1 MCTFQIPA
9 TAMAIAAMAYSAPLI
24 TRDCLKKH
32 KNHSHNQVIKRNH
45 KDYKKT
51 ISGEGRGGD
60 LLHLGQGAEGR
71 QEPGRHHHHAS
82 PLVLGAVGERPHH
95 RVQSGQVGSSASWP
109 KFMMQKQV

>member
-1 MCTFQIPA
+1 
-9 TAMAIAAMAYSAPLI
+9 MAIAAMAYSAPLI

-60 LLHLGQGAEGR
+60 LLHLGEGAEGR
-71 QEPGRHHHHAS
+71 QEPGHHHHHAR
-82 PLVLGAVGERPHH
+82 PLVLGAVRERPQDSRH
-95 RVQSGQVGSSASWP
+95 SGQVDSSASLP
-109 KFMMQKQV
+109 KLMKQNPL